1 MSATQEQPNDQAPRG
16 IVSEI
21 DRPVDFS
28 QIAVLQNET
37 GWDRLRTMYDL
48 SAGFGP
54 ELELVKT
61 GMGIGIVLGGLSGG
75 LNYAKQA
82 KVNYIR
88 QNEANY
94 YLKPKD
100 AMKEM
105 QDKMALEFFRGGFK
119 LGWRM
124 GLFSGIYVLGTVS
137 GLTYRNKFGIA
148 EHVASGAVAGL
159 LFKVNLGVKGSLA
172 GLVVGGLLGLVSG
185 TTMCVGTKA
194 LGITVP
200 EFRYW
205 QHQYWMKEYN
215 EKKAKWDKKHKK
227 ELSSAAEAVQASQEQ
242 KAETT

>member
-1 MSATQEQPNDQAPRG
+1 MFPLHCS
-16 IVSEI
+16 S
-21 DRPVDFS
+21 
-28 QIAVLQNET
+28 
-37 GWDRLRTMYDL
+37 
-48 SAGFGP
+48 GFGP

-61 GMGIGIVLGGLSGG
+61 GTSIGIILGGLSGG

-82 KVNYIR
+82 KINYIR

-94 YLKPKD
+94 YLKPKE
-100 AMKEM
+100 AMREM

-124 GLFSGIYVLGTVS
+124 GLFSAIYTLGTVS

-205 QHQYWMKEYN
+205 QHHYWMKEYKALLSEHRCTAERQHPRSLLLRLLLLRSALVLK
-215 EKKAKWDKKHKK
+215 EKRTQRG
-227 ELSSAAEAVQASQEQ
+227 SNRAS
-242 KAETT
+242 